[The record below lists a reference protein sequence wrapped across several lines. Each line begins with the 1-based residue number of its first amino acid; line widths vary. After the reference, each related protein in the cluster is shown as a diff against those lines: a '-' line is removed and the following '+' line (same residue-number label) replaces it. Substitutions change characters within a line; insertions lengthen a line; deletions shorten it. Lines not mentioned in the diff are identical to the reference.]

1 MGVGVEALA
10 DLIVGLLHES
20 NGNMHASICCEHLY
34 DLDPAYK
41 PLLKRIG
48 GIKGLCSRHSER
60 LQYVGNAGGGMVR
73 LGSGKRHVLQKQQ
86 MREDHEAPRL
96 PAIIEGGAGL
106 DREVDRSEYPIR
118 PGEPD
123 CSFFRKSGACKIGKK
138 CKFNHP
144 QPQRLSADTTSNNGG
159 GGGGGGGGGAAVS
172 GGQGVVEGG
181 QAGRIGGGLDPNAI
195 QKGGIYWYRDTRDG
209 VEKQVEVVAIDR
221 SVRPPS
227 FAIRVDGRERETEAH
242 RLSLHQSSLPS
253 LSERQGSVHGAV
265 PAAVDAD
272 WGATSALNTV
282 DVTLISHTH
291 GRERRAERSIGRVD
305 LQAAVKHGNR
315 EAASPGQRGEQRW
328 RYEYNGVVYITDAS
342 SKHEITSWR
351 LDGKDVLKDA
361 RDAQLY
367 GTHILLVV
375 DNSGSMRKGDVPGY
389 RSRTDAVYA
398 SLLRD
403 LVLPQLKQGS
413 AEAESQIVVSLIEMS
428 DDAHVLLEKV
438 PLDEELARSLTERR
452 ENYAHSHGNY
462 LPSLSK
468 VVQLLSASRES
479 SRLMLVFLSDGA
491 PSDYLFRECAHG
503 VQVWQL
509 LENSEKPKQQRGKQ
523 VMRTCSALSEK
534 GEKCRSAVQK
544 SVNDECLKSI
554 AHLGRTCGTDR
565 VIVAAQTASL

>member
-1 MGVGVEALA
+1 MGEEALA
-10 DLIVGLLHES
+10 DLVVSLLHEN
-20 NGNMHASICCEHLY
+20 NGHMHASICCEHLY

-41 PLLKRIG
+41 PLLKRVG
-48 GIKGLCSRHSER
+48 GIKELCSRHSER
-60 LQYVGNAGGGMVR
+60 LQYVEKTHSLRGC
-73 LGSGKRHVLQKQQ
+73 
-86 MREDHEAPRL
+86 L
-96 PAIIEGGAGL
+96 PQ
-106 DREVDRSEYPIR
+106 
-118 PGEPD
+118 
-123 CSFFRKSGACKIGKK
+123 
-138 CKFNHP
+138 P
-144 QPQRLSADTTSNNGG
+144 QPQRLSADTT
-159 GGGGGGGGGAAVS
+159 
-172 GGQGVVEGG
+172 
-181 QAGRIGGGLDPNAI
+181 P
-195 QKGGIYWYRDTRDG
+195 
-209 VEKQVEVVAIDR
+209 
-221 SVRPPS
+221 
-227 FAIRVDGRERETEAH
+227 
-242 RLSLHQSSLPS
+242 
-253 LSERQGSVHGAV
+253 
-265 PAAVDAD
+265 
-272 WGATSALNTV
+272 ALNTV

-351 LDGKDVLKDA
+351 VDGKDMLKDA
-361 RDAQLY
+361 RDARLY
-367 GTHILLVV
+367 GTHIVLVV

-438 PLDEELARSLTERR
+438 PLDEELARCLAQRR
-452 ENYAHSHGNY
+452 ESYAHSHGNY

-468 VVQLLSASRES
+468 AVQLLSASSES

-491 PSDYLFRECAHG
+491 PSDHLFKECTHG
-503 VQVWQL
+503 VQVWQPL
-509 LENSEKPKQQRGKQ
+509 GNLEKPKQQRGKQ
-523 VMRTCSALSEK
+523 VLRTCSALSEK

-554 AHLGRTCGTDR
+554 AQLGRTFGTDR
-565 VIVAAQTASL
+565 VIVGCVWIGKEENFRLLERMAKTLPRGTFYKSHLNAECLGTVFSSLSSSLMSLRTQSLDAAGGKLLSIFSAKVVDKMPSHIRSIRQLAGDEWHVCDLQVSKWIWDRKSGKPR